1 PAVPVVGIGAS
12 AGGLEAFRAL
22 LKALPP
28 DTGMAFVLISHL
40 MPEQKSI
47 LDELLSKATAMPVT
61 QVRRKTAVEPNHVYV
76 IPPKK
81 ELLIKDGHLAIKTLV
96 AEERPSMVIDRF
108 FRSLALYRKSK
119 AIGVILSG
127 TGTDGTRGLDEI
139 KGEDGITFVQD
150 AASASY

>member
-1 PAVPVVGIGAS
+1 MSKARHGRGEQSTPDVPVVGIGAS

-76 IPPKK
+76 IPPNK
-81 ELLIKDGHLAIKTLV
+81 ELLIKDGHLA
-96 AEERPSMVIDRF
+96 
-108 FRSLALYRKSK
+108 
-119 AIGVILSG
+119 
-127 TGTDGTRGLDEI
+127 
-139 KGEDGITFVQD
+139 
-150 AASASY
+150 